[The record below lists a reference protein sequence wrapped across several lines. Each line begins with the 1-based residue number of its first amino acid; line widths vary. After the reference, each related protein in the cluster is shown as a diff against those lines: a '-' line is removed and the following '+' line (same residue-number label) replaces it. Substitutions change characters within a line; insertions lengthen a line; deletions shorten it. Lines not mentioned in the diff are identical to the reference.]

1 MQTAIDSIH
10 ATSIPPDFF
19 LQSSARLNLNPLYI
33 FRRIYVPITHFD

>member
-19 LQSSARLNLNPLYI
+19 LQSSARPI
-33 FRRIYVPITHFD
+33 STHCIYFVVYTKQ